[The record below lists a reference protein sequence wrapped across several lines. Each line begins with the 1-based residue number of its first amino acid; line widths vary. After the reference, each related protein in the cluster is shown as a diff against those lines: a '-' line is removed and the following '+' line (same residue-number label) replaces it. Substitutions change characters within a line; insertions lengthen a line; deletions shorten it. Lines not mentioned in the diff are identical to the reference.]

1 MVHTRRQNIHKIKR
15 SLKAKQKSEG
25 NLKLGEA
32 YAEKRGTKRVEEVV
46 GGEYDQ
52 YILYLYVKLSSNMC
66 KY

>member
-1 MVHTRRQNIHKIKR
+1 M
-15 SLKAKQKSEG
+15 
-25 NLKLGEA
+25 KLGEA
-32 YAEKRGTKRVEEVV
+32 YVEKRGTERVEEVV